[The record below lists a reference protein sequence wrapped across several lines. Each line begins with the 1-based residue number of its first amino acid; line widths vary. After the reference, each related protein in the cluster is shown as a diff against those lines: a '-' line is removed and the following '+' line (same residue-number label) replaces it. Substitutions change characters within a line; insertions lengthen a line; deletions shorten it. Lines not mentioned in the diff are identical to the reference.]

1 VVLRPNEDDK
11 RRNYDASTAPK
22 GAAGLG
28 ERSVQDE
35 ANLFSRNGFQW
46 NRQANSGASSRSRAA
61 SVLTLNANVV
71 LHEGSAVTG
80 ILPTAAAD
88 PSCSPGHIP

>member
-1 VVLRPNEDDK
+1 MVLRPNEDDK
-11 RRNYDASTAPK
+11 RPNYDASTAPK

-35 ANLFSRNGFQW
+35 TNLSSRNGFQL
-46 NRQANSGASSRSRAA
+46 NPQSYTGASSRSRAA

-71 LHEGSAVTG
+71 LHEGSAIAE
-80 ILPTAAAD
+80 ILPIAVAD
-88 PSCSPGHIP
+88 PSCSPGRTP